1 MTLFALR
8 VKRARR
14 EQERRF
20 KKIVVNGLVVVA
32 LVGSAAIFT
41 GTCNGD
47 QQLIEDSYTVK
58 QGDTLRSIAWT
69 FLEKNTGGRRYILE
83 FEQGIVEL
91 NPWIKEN
98 GYTIHPGDRIRV
110 NYWIK
115 KEDKHEKSD

>member
-1 MTLFALR
+1 M
-8 VKRARR
+8 KRARR

-41 GTCNGD
+41 GTYNGD

-110 NYWIK
+110 NYWVK

>member
-1 MTLFALR
+1 MTLFASR

-41 GTCNGD
+41 GTYNGD

-110 NYWIK
+110 NYWVK